1 MDAFYP
7 PASVLHGTC
16 GWTDESL
23 AKSGWFPA
31 ACTSSLDRLRH
42 FSRHF
47 PCVEV
52 DTSTYAIP
60 APEATCKW
68 AEVTPANFKF
78 HVKAFGIFCGAAVSS
93 NALPR
98 ATRALPC
105 MAAASGQKV
114 SFKELPSLARDDL
127 WERFHAALAPLRRA
141 GKCGLIV
148 FQFHNSFPPSPT
160 NREIVEGCRRRLGPL
175 LQMAVEFRNRTWF
188 EDANLPTTLE
198 WLRTMGGD
206 GGVTLIAADDLA
218 HEMFQPDRMQQPLPP
233 GELPERLPIAFH
245 VTSPKA
251 VYVRIHRRQGK
262 HRLLSEAEQRDWIT
276 RLRPSDLLSQG
287 LRGPVYFLWG
297 NSWQD
302 QPIKSAQSL
311 AERLS
316 AEAQA
321 APRSTVCDDAAGG
334 LLSHGTRWQENALT
348 AWQRR
353 LREHAPKSSL
363 LGMLRAVPLKQAGMA
378 AAAAGTAAA
387 GTAAAGTTTA
397 AVDGAAGEPTGQA
410 RVGAPAQASETVPA
424 PATPATAS
432 APVLPSPIPPVALP
446 SPTPPV
452 ALPAPAPVPMAT
464 VSAASADVDREW
476 ARRAQL
482 FNGVHPM
489 GPVTAATHSNA
500 SRSGMP
506 AGQAPSSPGSG
517 ASSAQ
522 GKKRKAASQPAS
534 GQLKLSAFFKQ

>member
-60 APEATCKW
+60 APEVTSKW
-68 AEVTPANFKF
+68 AEATPANFIF
-78 HVKAFGIFCGAAVSS
+78 HVKAFGIFCGAAVNS

-98 ATRALPC
+98 ATRELPC

-114 SFKELPSLARDDL
+114 SFKELPSVARDDL

-160 NREIVEGCRRRLGPL
+160 NREIVEGCRRRLDPL

-218 HEMFQPDRMQQPLPP
+218 HEMFTPDRLQQPLPV
-233 GELPERLPIAFH
+233 GELPEHLPIAFH

-262 HRLLSEAEQRDWIT
+262 HRLLSEAEQRDWIA

-287 LRGPVYFLWG
+287 LRGPVYFMWG
-297 NSWQD
+297 NEWQD

-316 AEAQA
+316 AEAH
-321 APRSTVCDDAAGG
+321 D
-334 LLSHGTRWQENALT
+334 TRWQENALT

-363 LGMLRAVPLKQAGMA
+363 LGMLRAVLLKQ
-378 AAAAGTAAA
+378 AGTAAA
-387 GTAAAGTTTA
+387 GTAAAGTAASETTTA
-397 AVDGAAGEPTGQA
+397 AVDGAAGELTGQA
-410 RVGAPAQASETVPA
+410 CVCAPAQASETVPA
-424 PATPATAS
+424 PAPPATAS
-432 APVLPSPIPPVALP
+432 APVLPSPTPPVTLP

-452 ALPAPAPVPMAT
+452 RLTAPAPVAMAT
-464 VSAASADVDREW
+464 ASAASADVDREW
-476 ARRAQL
+476 AMRAHL
-482 FNGVHPM
+482 FNGVHAIGP
-489 GPVTAATHSNA
+489 PVTAATHSNV

-506 AGQAPSSPGSG
+506 AGHAPSPLSSG

-522 GKKRKAASQPAS
+522 GKKRKAASTPAPD
-534 GQLKLSAFFKQ
+534 QLKLSAFFKPRF